1 MYTITYADN
10 DKILMTTANS
20 DSLIAHAIKHLL
32 DGRAIDHGEVSVFN
46 AETHDLVGVLKAE
59 TAVDNVAK
67 MCEHY
72 RKNMESFNPTFLED
86 LFND

>member
-10 DKILMTTANS
+10 DKVLMTTADS
-20 DSLIAHAIKHLL
+20 ESLIAHAIGQLL
-32 DGRAIDHGEVSVFN
+32 NCRAIDHGEISVFN
-46 AETHDLVGVLKAE
+46 TENHDLIGVLKAK
-59 TAVDNVAK
+59 TAVDKVAK

-72 RKNMESFNPTFLED
+72 RKNIESFNPTFFED

>member
-10 DKILMTTANS
+10 DKVLMTTADS
-20 DSLIAHAIKHLL
+20 ESLIAHAIGQLL
-32 DGRAIDHGEVSVFN
+32 NGRAIDHGEVSIFN
-46 AETHDLVGVLKAE
+46 ADNHDLMGILKAK
-59 TAVDNVAK
+59 TAVDKVAK

-72 RKNMESFNPTFLED
+72 RKNIESFNPTFFED

>member
-1 MYTITYADN
+1 MYTITYSDN
-10 DKILMTTANS
+10 DKVLMTTANS

-32 DGRAIDHGEVSVFN
+32 DGRAIDHGEISVFN
-46 AETHDLVGVLKAE
+46 TENHDLVGVLKAE
-59 TAVDNVAK
+59 TAVDNVTQ

-72 RKNMESFNPTFLED
+72 RKNMESFNSTFFED

>member
-10 DKILMTTANS
+10 DKVLMTTAS
-20 DSLIAHAIKHLL
+20 SESLIAHAIGQLL
-32 DGRAIDHGEVSVFN
+32 NGRAIGHGEISVFN
-46 AETHDLVGVLKAE
+46 TENHDLVGVLKAK
-59 TAVDNVAK
+59 TAVDKVAK

-72 RKNMESFNPTFLED
+72 RKNIESFNPTFFED